1 MHFITHRVMK
11 MKKKR
16 IRLNS
21 IQLKLIS
28 GIVTICLIPLLVL
41 GAGTYLQ
48 SKSILEEKLKV
59 TSMQTLTQMNNS
71 LQEYFYGM
79 TELVAI
85 TAENYHVIHANEGD
99 NQSYINDLLKSVK
112 ERSEDI
118 TNAYIGM
125 SSKEM
130 LIYPAADLPE
140 GYDPTS
146 RGWYQQAVE
155 YPETVIF
162 TPPYVDA
169 VTGDNVITIA
179 KAVVRDEE
187 VIGVAAI
194 DCTLA
199 TISDKISSVTIGDS
213 GYTFLADK
221 DGIVLA
227 HPDSELI
234 NTDMAAQLS
243 FWNKTKTEESGF
255 VEYQYGGTDKF
266 GVFDTNSITG
276 WKLVASLEDSELSDD
291 TQQIMYVSI
300 MVTLIMILVSL
311 TLSFLL
317 SNGITKNIKRLKEVF
332 AKASNGDLTVEIA
345 ASTKDEFNDLA
356 NSFNL
361 MIKNVSNLMK
371 KVVDSSETV
380 LTTST
385 NLANMSS
392 EATRSIAEL
401 AKAIEEV
408 SRGSVDQAQDAQNV
422 ADGIE
427 DLSKI
432 IEDISRKSVDM
443 NDITNNTQVLSGKGL
458 DMVETLIEKSGRTKT
473 STEEVSVIVKDMY
486 ESTKLIS
493 TITEAIDGI
502 TAQTNLLSLNAS
514 IEAARAGEAGK
525 GFAVVAGEIRKLADQ
540 SKNSTE
546 RIQGIIDGIQRKSLD
561 AANAINL
568 TKSVVEEQDNTVAES
583 KQIFSEIL
591 KTIGDMIAQVKDI
604 RALIGVAS
612 ENTDPVVEA
621 AENIAAVSEETASA
635 SEEVTASTE
644 EMTATMEEFSRYSKE
659 LNKLADQLRTEV
671 GQFKI

>member
-1 MHFITHRVMK
+1 
-11 MKKKR
+11 MKKNR

-21 IQLKLIS
+21 IQIKLIS

-59 TSMQTLTQMNNS
+59 TSKQTLTQMNNS

-79 TELVAI
+79 SALVTI
-85 TAENYHVIHANEGD
+85 TAENYHLIHAEEGD
-99 NQSYINDLLKSVK
+99 NQTYIYDLLKSVK
-112 ERSEDI
+112 ESSEDI
-118 TNAYIGM
+118 TNAYFGLAT
-125 SSKEM
+125 KEM
-130 LIYPAADLPE
+130 LIYPETEFKE

-155 YPETVIF
+155 TPETVIF

-179 KAVVRDEE
+179 KAVVRDKE

-199 TISDKISSVTIGDS
+199 TISDKIASVTIGDL

-221 DGIVLA
+221 DGNILA

-234 NTDMAAQLS
+234 NTNTAAQLS
-243 FWNKTKTEESGF
+243 FWKKAKTEESGF
-255 VEYQYGGTDKF
+255 VEYRFEGMDKF
-266 GVFDTNSITG
+266 GVFNTNGITG
-276 WKLVASLEDSELSDD
+276 WKLVASLEDSELTDD

-300 MVTLIMILVSL
+300 TVTLIMILVSL

-317 SNGITKNIKRLKEVF
+317 STGITKNIKRLKEVF
-332 AKASNGDLTVEIA
+332 AKASNGDLTVEIV

-361 MIKNVSNLMK
+361 MIKNVSKLMK

-385 NLANMSS
+385 SLASMSS
-392 EATRSIAEL
+392 EATRSIAEV

-408 SRGSVDQAQDAQNV
+408 SKGSVDQAQDAQNV
-422 ADGIE
+422 ADSIE

-432 IEDISRKSVDM
+432 IEDISRKSDDM
-443 NDITNNTQVLSGKGL
+443 NDITNNTQDLSGKGL
-458 DMVETLIEKSGRTKT
+458 DMVETLIDKSGRTKT

-525 GFAVVAGEIRKLADQ
+525 GFAVVAGEIRKLAEQ

-546 RIQGIIDGIQRKSLD
+546 KIQGIIESIQRKSEE

-568 TKSVVEEQDNTVAES
+568 TKTVVEEQDSTVAQS

-671 GQFKI
+671 RQFKI